1 MADPAGR
8 VSGLPFFL
16 SCARR
21 GARLPRDPAMEKN
34 GRRDLRGTR
43 QVVGYYR
50 PFPWPRIGASRTGR
64 TGVERALRAYCRQAE
79 LELVG
84 FLVETDGRTRR
95 PMEDRAVGA
104 EAMRWLRTGVASGLV
119 VLRPEHVFSCA
130 SDALASLERWLDE
143 GLAFHC
149 VDFLDDGSALRV
161 EGDLFGVSPQTLLR
175 GLSGLQRRIDWEYT
189 RQRILQRRARSSWA
203 GRVPFGFRW
212 VEGVLVEEPGRLQ
225 AIQQMKRAH
234 HRGKTYREIARAHGI
249 SIGTAHRLVRTDLRK
264 LRIERSPARPRQ
276 PAPLGDP

>member
-1 MADPAGR
+1 
-8 VSGLPFFL
+8 
-16 SCARR
+16 
-21 GARLPRDPAMEKN
+21 MEKN
-34 GRRDLRGTR
+34 GRRGVRCNR

-50 PFPWPRIGASRTGR
+50 PFPWPRIGAPRTGR
-64 TGVERALRAYCRQAE
+64 TAVERALRAYCRQAE
-79 LELVG
+79 LEMVG
-84 FLVETDGRTRR
+84 FLVETDGRARR
-95 PMEDRAVGA
+95 SMEDRTVGA

-119 VLRPEHVFSCA
+119 VLRPEHVFSSA

-149 VDFLDDGSALRV
+149 ADFHDGSALRV
-161 EGDLFGVSPQTLLR
+161 EGDLLGVSPQTLLR
-175 GLSGLQRRIDWEYT
+175 GLSGLQRRIDWEGT
-189 RQRILQRRARSSWA
+189 RERILQRRARSSWA